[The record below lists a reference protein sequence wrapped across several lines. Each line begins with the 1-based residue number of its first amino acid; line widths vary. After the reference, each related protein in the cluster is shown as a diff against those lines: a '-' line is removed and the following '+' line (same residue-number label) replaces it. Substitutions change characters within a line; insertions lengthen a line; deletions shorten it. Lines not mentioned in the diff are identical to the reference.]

1 MSNIRITEHDMTA
14 HLKELEDCHLR
25 MWNEMKS
32 NLEKIDVQKALS
44 ERSKSLKL
52 EIERLFSQTSMIWK
66 KQSVF
71 SSESFIDVPSGLQLD
86 ARGTCSG
93 KCNSFHQINVVLC
106 LNNREIIGT
115 NFLKLEVSAKEE
127 IRHHRTIPIYDSNVL
142 GILVTFD
149 ESILTAGNWD
159 PAYANANE
167 YIFAFERGYR
177 GLMKSNIIAM
187 QLHLV

>member
-1 MSNIRITEHDMTA
+1 MSSIRITEHNMTTQLENLDEC
-14 HLKELEDCHLR
+14 HLK

-32 NLEKIDVQKALS
+32 NLEKIDVQQALS
-44 ERSKSLKL
+44 ERSKSLKI
-52 EIERLFSQTSMIWK
+52 EIERLFSQTTVIWK

-93 KCNSFHQINVVLC
+93 KCNSFHQLNIVLC

-127 IRHHRTIPIYDSNVL
+127 IRNHRTIPIYDSNVL

-149 ESILTAGNWD
+149 DSILTAGNWD
-159 PAYANANE
+159 PAYANSNE